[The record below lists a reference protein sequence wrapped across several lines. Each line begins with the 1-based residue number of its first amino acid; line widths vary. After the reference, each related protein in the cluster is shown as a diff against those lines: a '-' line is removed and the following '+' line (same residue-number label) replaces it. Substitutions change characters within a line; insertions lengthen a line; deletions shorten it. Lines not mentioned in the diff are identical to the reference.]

1 MKNLFNKYNRT
12 IKNNGKKINDLEN
25 RIKVLSDSLENESEA
40 VEIYKNE
47 YEKLLKKYQE
57 TEYKLD
63 NSINLF
69 KIFKLVL
76 EQNKKYTDEEC
87 SFRSVSDYSK
97 YLLAMVQYI
106 LDYTCPEEKEEKKPD
121 LFEDKYFVEKNEH
134 DCYVDKMK
142 WITESLRNTAYL
154 MRSGATISYQH
165 IETYAEVLED
175 FLKRENNEKEKSEQE
190 ICEDKMKWIKDSL
203 HGVVVLLQS
212 GANFDMECV
221 KSYIDELEEFVKK
234 EHKEKKEEE

>member
-1 MKNLFNKYNRT
+1 MKNPFSKYNRQ
-12 IKNNGKKINDLEN
+12 IRSNGKKINDLEN

-40 VEIYKNE
+40 IEIYKNE

-87 SFRSVSDYSK
+87 AFRSISDYSK

-106 LDYTCPEEKEEKKPD
+106 LDYTCPEEKEEKK
-121 LFEDKYFVEKNEH
+121 
-134 DCYVDKMK
+134 
-142 WITESLRNTAYL
+142 
-154 MRSGATISYQH
+154 
-165 IETYAEVLED
+165 
-175 FLKRENNEKEKSEQE
+175 
-190 ICEDKMKWIKDSL
+190 
-203 HGVVVLLQS
+203 
-212 GANFDMECV
+212 
-221 KSYIDELEEFVKK
+221 
-234 EHKEKKEEE
+234 EEE